1 MAAPTFSILRCFSSL
16 KDPRINRRKRHQ
28 LLDIVAIALCAV
40 IGGANNWQQIEQ
52 FGHTRQEW
60 LKTFLSLPNGIP
72 SHDTFERLFARLS
85 PAAFQRCL
93 LGWLAALAKELG
105 AKHFAVDGKVLR
117 GSGCK
122 AHDVGP
128 LHLVSVW
135 ATEMHL
141 SLGQVAVDEG
151 SNEITAIPK
160 LLELLDLKGALVTI
174 DAIGCQTDIAKQII
188 DGQGNYVLVV
198 KGNQEHLQADILA
211 TLQHAEETDYQGVNY
226 DLFERHEDGHGR
238 HEYRSYVVFYDLDKV
253 RDREQWAGLKVVGVC
268 YRESTVGE
276 TTSEEIRC
284 FIGSK
289 KASARYYGKALRNHW
304 GIENNLHWQLDVTF
318 AEDDN
323 RVQNRNAGQNLAV
336 LRRVALCLLK
346 KHAGKGSIAT
356 KRYHATLDVSFLTEI
371 LKG

>member
-1 MAAPTFSILRCFSSL
+1 MAAPTFSILRSFSSL

-52 FGHTRQEW
+52 FGHTRQDW

-226 DLFERHEDGHGR
+226 DLFEQHEDGHGR
-238 HEYRSYVVFYDLDKV
+238 HEYRSYIVFYDLDLKQAKV
-253 RDREQWAGLKVVGVC
+253 PGREQVEPPSG
-268 YRESTVGE
+268 
-276 TTSEEIRC
+276 RC
-284 FIGSK
+284 VRPLVRSSQSG
-289 KASARYYGKALRNHW
+289 
-304 GIENNLHWQLDVTF
+304 
-318 AEDDN
+318 
-323 RVQNRNAGQNLAV
+323 
-336 LRRVALCLLK
+336 
-346 KHAGKGSIAT
+346 
-356 KRYHATLDVSFLTEI
+356 
-371 LKG
+371 